1 MSGAEWATASAVVAL
16 AAFVQGA
23 VGFGLVLVAA
33 PLVTLIDPRLV
44 PGPLLVC
51 AVLLSVVMAWRERQG
66 LDGVGV
72 AWAFAGRVPGSVVG
86 ALLLAMMTAT
96 QLEMAVAG
104 TVLFG
109 VAVTASG
116 IHVPLRRATLL
127 AAGFLSGV
135 MGTTTAIGGP
145 PIAIMYQHE
154 TGPNLRGT
162 LAGFFVMGS
171 LLSMATLAWVGR
183 FGALEVGDGVLLAP
197 AALAGYGASV
207 PATRFLDRGY
217 TRTAVLAVS
226 AAAAIVLLVRRLG

>member
-1 MSGAEWATASAVVAL
+1 
-16 AAFVQGA
+16 
-23 VGFGLVLVAA
+23 
-33 PLVTLIDPRLV
+33 
-44 PGPLLVC
+44 
-51 AVLLSVVMAWRERQG
+51 
-66 LDGVGV
+66 V

-86 ALLLAMMTAT
+86 ALLLAMMTAV

-116 IHVPLRRATLL
+116 IRVPLRRATLL
-127 AAGFLSGV
+127 VAGFLSGV

-162 LAGFFVMGS
+162 LAGFFMMGS

-183 FGALEVGDGVLLAP
+183 FGAPEVGDGVLLMP

-207 PATRFLDRGY
+207 PATSFLDRGY
-217 TRTAVLAVS
+217 TRAAVLAVS
-226 AAAAIVLLVRRLG
+226 AAAAVVLLVRRLG